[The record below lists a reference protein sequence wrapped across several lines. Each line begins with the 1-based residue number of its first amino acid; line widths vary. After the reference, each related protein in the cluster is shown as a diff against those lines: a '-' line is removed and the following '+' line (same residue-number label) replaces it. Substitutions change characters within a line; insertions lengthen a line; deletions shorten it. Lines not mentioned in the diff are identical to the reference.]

1 MLLGNGTTLQA
12 IIDSINN
19 GNLKAKIN
27 LVVSDNKDAYAL
39 ERAKKSNIPTY
50 VIKNKTSEDIDVEL
64 SNLLKNYDIDL
75 IVLVGYL
82 KLIGKR
88 LIDNYT
94 IINTHP
100 SLLPKFGGKGMYGMN
115 VHRAVVEAKE
125 KYSGPTVHF
134 VNSNYD
140 EGNIIAQTK
149 LELSPDETPESLS
162 MKVQAVE
169 KIQLINV
176 LKDFIDKKWL
186 VLEHFIKKFFIP
198 LI

>member
-149 LELSPDETPESLS
+149 LELSPDETPESLAS
-162 MKVQAVE
+162 KVQAVE

-176 LKDFIDKKWL
+176 LKDFIDKK
-186 VLEHFIKKFFIP
+186 
-198 LI
+198 